1 MCVRG
6 WGSRGKWYGGRK
18 TREGFSVV
26 KQIKL
31 KRFSDRFYGRHEEEE
46 RSGEIVEQ
54 FILKRS
60 SRFRVEK
67 SEFDHS

>member
-1 MCVRG
+1 M
-6 WGSRGKWYGGRK
+6 
-18 TREGFSVV
+18 VV

-31 KRFSDRFYGRHEEEE
+31 KRFSDRFYGRHEGEE